1 MQSLFVWFSW
11 SCLNSRFAMVFAM
24 FVFLGCGHHWVFLC
38 DFLLIWIF
46 DIRIRISFSVGHF
59 GLWCQQHS
67 LRLQIAIPPSV
78 WLEVKVANGM
88 IDLQDLFGSIFLAG
102 FSALAPVRAPLA
114 LTTSMAGWKDFGSL
128 ITIELFSE
136 VIKVAHL
143 VHFVSYVVSS
153 IRLRLHHPSSW
164 SKRITG
170 TICIALSL
178 LSLSSFSVLSNCWIT
193 LS

>member
-1 MQSLFVWFSW
+1 
-11 SCLNSRFAMVFAM
+11 M

-46 DIRIRISFSVGHF
+46 DIRIRISFRVGYF
-59 GLWCQQHS
+59 GLWCQQYS
-67 LRLQIAIPPSV
+67 LRLQIASPPSV
-78 WLEVKVANGM
+78 WFEVKVANST
-88 IDLQDLFGSIFLAG
+88 IDLQDLFASIFLAG

-114 LTTSMAGWKDFGSL
+114 PTTSMAGWKDFGSL

-136 VIKVAHL
+136 VIKVTHL

-153 IRLRLHHPSSW
+153 IRLRLRRPTTKTTW
-164 SKRITG
+164 SKRIAG
-170 TICIALSL
+170 TICIALSVL
-178 LSLSSFSVLSNCWIT
+178 RLSSISVLSNYWIT